1 MNHIPLLKMAVHCSN
16 LALSLNSNLTFGT
29 NNSDNTIS
37 MVIDWLLVVGT
48 ARIEQGR
55 HTRVIL
61 HAQHCKVIF
70 KQMMS
75 MDHVQ
80 SRKNLPTCHIGLGH
94 LPTIGPSWY
103 TVVVTGK
110 LTTLD

>member
-70 KQMMS
+70 KQTDDVHGPCPKPQELTYMS
-75 MDHVQ
+75 YR
-80 SRKNLPTCHIGLGH
+80 S
-94 LPTIGPSWY
+94 GPSSDDRAF
-103 TVVVTGK
+103 VVHCSGYR
-110 LTTLD
+110 